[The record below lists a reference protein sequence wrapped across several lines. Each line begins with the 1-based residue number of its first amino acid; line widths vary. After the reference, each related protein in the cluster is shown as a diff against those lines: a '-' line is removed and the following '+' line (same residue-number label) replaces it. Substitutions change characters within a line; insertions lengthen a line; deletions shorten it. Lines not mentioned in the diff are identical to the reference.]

1 MEADRQLRGPDET
14 GHYMLD
20 TMTMTKIVGGFCG
33 TFLIFLLGGFGAEFI
48 YHSAGH
54 GGGDHH
60 QAYVIDT
67 SALESHDAQEDVAEV
82 DFAEIY
88 AVADAASGEK
98 LFRQCKACHS
108 LEDGKNGTGPSL
120 YDIVDRS
127 VATVDGF
134 NYSGKLVAVVDTW
147 TPENLSGF
155 IQSPRKF
162 APGTKMSYKGMAKA
176 SDRADLIAWLSTIGQ

>member
-1 MEADRQLRGPDET
+1 
-14 GHYMLD
+14 MLD

-33 TFLIFLLGGFGAEFI
+33 TFLIFLLGGFSAEFI
-48 YHSAGH
+48 YHGAEH
-54 GGGDHH
+54 GGDDHH

-67 SALESHDAQEDVAEV
+67 GAIDSHGDRGDVPEV
-82 DFAEIY
+82 DFAEVY
-88 AVADAASGEK
+88 AAADAAAGEK

-127 VATVDGF
+127 VATVAGF

-147 TPENLSGF
+147 TPETLSDF
-155 IQSPRKF
+155 IESPRKF
-162 APGTKMSYKGMAKA
+162 APGTKMSYKGMVKA
-176 SDRADLIAWLSTIGQ
+176 EDRADLIAWLSTMGQ

>member
-1 MEADRQLRGPDET
+1 
-14 GHYMLD
+14 MLD

-54 GGGDHH
+54 DGDDHH

-67 SALESHDAQEDVAEV
+67 GALESPDAQEDVAEV

-88 AVADAASGEK
+88 ALADAASGEK

-134 NYSGKLVAVVDTW
+134 NYSGKLVVVVDTW

-162 APGTKMSYKGMAKA
+162 APGTKMSYKGMVKA